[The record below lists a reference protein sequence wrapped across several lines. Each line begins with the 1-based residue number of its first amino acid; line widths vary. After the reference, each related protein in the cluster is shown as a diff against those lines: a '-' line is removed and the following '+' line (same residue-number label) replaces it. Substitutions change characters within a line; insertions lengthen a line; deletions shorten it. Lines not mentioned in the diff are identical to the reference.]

1 MSRSLNK
8 VMLIGNVG
16 NSPNL
21 KHTPSGI
28 PVTSF
33 RLATTN
39 TRKDRDGNFIDSTD
53 WHSVVA
59 WRHLAQIINQIVNR
73 GSRVYV
79 EGKLQTRELT
89 DENGNRKEFTEV
101 VAEQVILLDSREKRR
116 RYEEDNIDSSD
127 EDSSSDDYSYEYE
140 ENNDSDN
147 SDDYDSEYGDGYTP
161 NPSKSAPF

>member
-16 NSPNL
+16 NAPNL
-21 KHTPSGI
+21 KHTPTGI

-59 WRHLAQIINQIVNR
+59 WRHLAQIITQIVNK
-73 GSRVYV
+73 GSRVYI

-89 DENGNRKEFTEV
+89 DENGNRREFVEI
-101 VAEQVILLDSREKRR
+101 VAEQFLILDSKEKRMKF
-116 RYEEDNIDSSD
+116 
-127 EDSSSDDYSYEYE
+127 E
-140 ENNDSDN
+140 ENNNSSDSEDYNYEYDDNESDN

-161 NPSKSAPF
+161 SSSKPAPF